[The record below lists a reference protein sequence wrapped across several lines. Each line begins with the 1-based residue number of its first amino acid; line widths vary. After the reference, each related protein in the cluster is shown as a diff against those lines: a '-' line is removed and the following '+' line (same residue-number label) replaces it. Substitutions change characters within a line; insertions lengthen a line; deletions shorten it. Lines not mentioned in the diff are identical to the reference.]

1 MKAAEEYKPWSLA
14 EEDKDDVFGLKEEGV
29 REIGESSVTGTSV
42 DDVES
47 ERIEEANRL
56 KREEQELTTLLKG
69 TFYNLQQNIK
79 FQILLLLLLFFKLC
93 TKHEFMD

>member
-1 MKAAEEYKPWSLA
+1 M
-14 EEDKDDVFGLKEEGV
+14 FGLKEEGV

-56 KREEQELTTLLKG
+56 KREELELATLLKG
-69 TFYNLQQNIK
+69 TFYNLPQNIK
-79 FQILLLLLLFFKLC
+79 IMKFLVFIYLFFKLC